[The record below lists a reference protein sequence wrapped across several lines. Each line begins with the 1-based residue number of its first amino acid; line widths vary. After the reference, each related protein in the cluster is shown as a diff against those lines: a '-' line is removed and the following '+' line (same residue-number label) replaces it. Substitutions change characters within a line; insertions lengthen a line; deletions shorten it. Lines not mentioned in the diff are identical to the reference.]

1 MWITRLKLKN
11 WRNFKQVDITLRDRV
26 YLIGP
31 NASGKSNLLDVF
43 RFLRDIA
50 KTSGGGLQK
59 AVKDRQGITKLR
71 CLQART
77 DPEVAVEVELA
88 ETLDNS
94 VAEWTYAIG
103 FRSEGK
109 GQQRLLLNYERVLHQ
124 GSRVLNRPDAAD
136 QADPARLTQTHL
148 EQVNAN
154 AEFRPI
160 ADFFA
165 GMTYLHL
172 VPQLLK
178 YGDAIGGQRLEDD
191 PFGQGF
197 LERIA
202 RCQARTRDSRLK
214 KIQTALQV
222 AVPQFKE
229 LRFVKDEIN
238 GHPHLEAFYEHW
250 RPNAGWQREE
260 QFSDGTLRLLALL
273 WSLMDG
279 DSLLLLEEPELS
291 LNDALVEQIPW
302 LLERL
307 QRQARYRRQILI
319 STHSEALLRNR
330 GIDVRGVL
338 RLEPEKE
345 GTRIIAADEAEQ
357 RMVEAG
363 LSVAEVLLPK
373 ARPTGFNQFD
383 FFR

>member
-11 WRNFKQVDITLRDRV
+11 WRNFKQIDMTLRDRV

-50 KTSGGGLQK
+50 KPSGGGLQK
-59 AVKDRQGITKLR
+59 AVRDRQGITKLR

-77 DPEVAVEVELA
+77 DPEVAIAVELA
-88 ETLDNS
+88 ESLDGS
-94 VAEWTYAIG
+94 TPEWTYAIG
-103 FRSEGK
+103 FKSEGK
-109 GQQRLLLNYERVLHQ
+109 GQQRLLLNYERVGHR
-124 GSRVLNRPDAAD
+124 GATVLKRPDAAD

-160 ADFFA
+160 AEFFA
-165 GMTYLHL
+165 SVTYLHL

-178 YGDAIGGQRLEDD
+178 YGDAIGGHRLEDD

-202 RCQARTRDSRLK
+202 RCQTRTRESRLK

-229 LRFVKDEIN
+229 LRFVKDDVN

-273 WSLMDG
+273 WSLLDG

-291 LNDALVEQIPW
+291 LNDAVVEQIPR
-302 LLERL
+302 LLDRL
-307 QRQARYRRQILI
+307 QQQARYRRQILL
-319 STHSEALLRNR
+319 STHSEALLKNP
-330 GIDVRGVL
+330 GIDVRQVL
-338 RLEPEKE
+338 RLEPEVE
-345 GTRIIAADEAEQ
+345 GTRIVAPDEAEQ
-357 RMVEAG
+357 RMVESG

-373 ARPTGFNQFD
+373 ARPARLDQLALFK
-383 FFR
+383 

>member
-31 NASGKSNLLDVF
+31 NASGKSNLLDAF

-77 DPEVAVEVELA
+77 DPEVAIEVELA
-88 ETLDNS
+88 ETLDNP

>member
-31 NASGKSNLLDVF
+31 NASGKSNLLDAF

-124 GSRVLNRPDAAD
+124 GSRVLNRPDTAD

>member
-31 NASGKSNLLDVF
+31 NASGKSNC
-43 RFLRDIA
+43 FLRDIA

>member
-11 WRNFKQVDITLRDRV
+11 WRNFKQVDIALRDRV

-31 NASGKSNLLDVF
+31 NASGKSNLLDAF

-77 DPEVAVEVELA
+77 DPEVAIEVELA
-88 ETLDNS
+88 ETLDNP

>member
-1 MWITRLKLKN
+1 
-11 WRNFKQVDITLRDRV
+11 
-26 YLIGP
+26 
-31 NASGKSNLLDVF
+31 VF